1 MRLQIA
7 ARAPILP
14 AGSLNYR
21 SGNDIPGLPQ
31 YGCAT
36 CAWADTVKLMAAD
49 QNNGDGDAAATV
61 LGRLAATIKARRT
74 AAADTS
80 YTRQLLDAG
89 VPRCA
94 KKFGE
99 EAVEV
104 VIASLHESD
113 DALKGEAADVLYH
126 LLVLLEAR
134 GLAIEDVLAA
144 LERRM
149 GTSGIDE
156 KASRSRKEG

>member
-1 MRLQIA
+1 M
-7 ARAPILP
+7 
-14 AGSLNYR
+14 G
-21 SGNDIPGLPQ
+21 
-31 YGCAT
+31 
-36 CAWADTVKLMAAD
+36 ADR
-49 QNNGDGDAAATV
+49 GDGENANAATV

-94 KKFGE
+94 KKLGE

-104 VIASLHESD
+104 VIASLGED
-113 DALKGEAADVLYH
+113 DAALKGEAADLVYH

-134 GLAIEDVLAA
+134 GIAIDDVLAT
-144 LERRM
+144 LEGRM
-149 GTSGIDE
+149 GISGVEE
-156 KASRSRKEG
+156 KAGRSRTADR